1 MRVKK
6 DVLIVEDDDSLRES
20 LEMYLQERGLTV
32 YTAADGENGLKLWRR
47 HSPQVIILDIKLPD
61 ASGLELLPVITEADP
76 EVKVVMITAFHDMET
91 TIEAMRLGA
100 YDYIRKPLK
109 ADELAEV
116 LDQALHI
123 AAMARSHSQ
132 VVDTSQGVDPRHR
145 IIGDTPEMNE
155 LFKTVGLLSRNQATV
170 LSNGETGSGKELV
183 ARVIHDVS
191 QFKDEPFITID
202 CSTLVESLLETELFG
217 HERGAFTGAVQTKK
231 GRLELAGRGTIFF
244 DEIGDLP
251 SPLQSKLLRF
261 IEYREFTRVGGTQP
275 LISEARIIAATNKN
289 LDAMAEEG
297 SFRPD
302 LLFRLKVVRIELP
315 PLRHRL
321 DDLPKL
327 VQFFLWQINNEL
339 HISVT
344 RVEDAAMA
352 ALREYSWPG
361 NVRELK
367 NVLIKAALDSRGS
380 ILLGSAVQNALSEI
394 SADLTS
400 ARDLVSLEELE
411 KDHIRAVLKHTNWNV
426 TEAAKA
432 LGVSRP
438 TLRKRMGRYGFKK
451 PGA

>member
-1 MRVKK
+1 M
-6 DVLIVEDDDSLRES
+6 IVEDDDSLRES
-20 LEMYLQERGLTV
+20 LEMYLQERGLVV
-32 YTAADGENGLKLWRR
+32 YTAADGKTGLKLWRR

-100 YDYIRKPLK
+100 YDYVRKPIK

-145 IIGDTPEMNE
+145 IVGDSPEMNE

-170 LSNGETGSGKELV
+170 LINGETGSGKELV

-191 QFKDEPFITID
+191 QFKDEPFVTID
-202 CSTLVESLLETELFG
+202 CTTLVENLLEAELFG
-217 HERGAFTGAVQTKK
+217 YERGAFTGAVQAKK
-231 GRLELAGRGTIFF
+231 GRLELAGQGTIFL

-251 SPLQSKLLRF
+251 LSLQSKLLRF
-261 IEYREFTRVGGTQP
+261 IENREFTRVGGTQP
-275 LISEARIIAATNKN
+275 FLSEARIIAATNRD
-289 LDAMAEEG
+289 LGAMAKEG
-297 SFRPD
+297 SFRHD
-302 LLFRLKVVRIELP
+302 LLFRLKVVRVELP
-315 PLRHRL
+315 PLRRRL

-344 RVEDAAMA
+344 KVEDAAMA
-352 ALREYSWPG
+352 ALRKYSWPG

-367 NVLIKAALDSRGS
+367 NVLITAALDSRGS
-380 ILLGSAVQNALSEI
+380 ILLGSAVANALKEC
-394 SADLTS
+394 SADLMPS
-400 ARDLVSLEELE
+400 PRPVSLEELE
-411 KDHIRAVLKHTNWNV
+411 KDHILSVLKHTNWNV
-426 TEAAKA
+426 TEAAKT

-451 PGA
+451 LGA